1 MYSYQSKVRL
11 GAVTLN
17 VSNLELEIQY
27 YQKVLGLDIIS
38 QTSTDAILGVVST
51 QTELVRLKQ
60 VPANLSKTFGL
71 YHIAILVPNRSD
83 LGDFLNHLIQNKVP
97 IIGGANHGYSEA
109 IYLEDPEGNGIEVYQ
124 DNHETVWD
132 KQGDQI
138 IAITEELDVAGI
150 LADATG
156 QSSDFHI
163 PAQTKMGHIH
173 LSVKSVAETSH
184 FYQVLFGMTEKF
196 AVPSGSWIASGDYH
210 HHFAFNSWAGSN
222 LVSHA
227 QNGVLGLLDFTVYV
241 TNPLYMAQIK
251 TKAESLGQLRTKMDT
266 GLVIEDPSQN
276 RIVIKLEN

>member
-71 YHIAILVPNRSD
+71 YHIAILVPKRSD

-109 IYLEDPEGNGIEVYQ
+109 IYLEDPEGNGIEVYH

-210 HHFAFNSWAGSN
+210 HHFAFNSWEGIN
-222 LVSHA
+222 LANH
-227 QNGVLGLLDFTVYV
+227 LDDTPGLFGFTVYV
-241 TNPLYMAQIK
+241 VTSDDLARIK
-251 TKAESLGQLRTKMDT
+251 VKADELGRLQSYTDHS
-266 GLVIEDPSQN
+266 LVIEDHSNNQ
-276 RIVIKLEN
+276 ILVELEA